1 MPAARHDGLPRAEDL
16 GLLGRFGV
24 ACARKGAFV
33 VGLWVVVGAAIAIA
47 AVLFGGQ
54 LVNDFTIPGSD
65 SQDAQDLL
73 EETFPQVAGNSA
85 TLVFAAD
92 NGTLADPENQ
102 QAVQAA
108 LQSAG
113 NVDGVISVSNPYTQA
128 GALNQAQTLAFSNVQ
143 FIEQSFDVSNEQIDD
158 LKDGAESAVAGVPVE
173 VNFTG
178 AVITNNIEADDSQS
192 ELIGIIVALII
203 LIILMGTLVSAVVPV
218 LMALV
223 AVGVGLAL
231 VQLEADIVNLNLI
244 TPTLAT
250 MLGLGVGIDYSLF
263 IVTRFRQGLR
273 DGYEPHQA
281 AGVATATAGRAILFA
296 AITVIIS
303 VAALVVFGMS
313 FITVLGLGAAVT
325 VVTAVAAA
333 LTLLPAVLGLLGH
346 RISALKIPF
355 WGERRMHLDPSTST
369 VAGWARFVTGKAA
382 FVAPAA
388 VIVLVVLALPAALVD
403 LGASDAGTAPKGQTQ
418 RVAYDQVATAF
429 GPGVNGPL
437 LIAVNQSQVPGI
449 TNELAQAAS
458 QTDGVAAVNAP
469 VVNSEGT
476 TAVITVVPA
485 TSPQSDQTSELV
497 TNLRENVIPGVIGD
511 QDASAFVG
519 GVTASFDDIATRI
532 TDRLI
537 FFVLVV
543 MVIIM
548 LILTTA
554 FRSLSVG
561 IQAGLCM
568 LLSAAASF
576 GVLVAVFQ
584 EGWLIEIVGLD
595 TTGPIES
602 YLPPVVFAIL
612 FGLSTDYQVFIS
624 SRIREDYARGEE
636 PREAIRTGM
645 YAVGPVV
652 VAAALIMTAVF
663 LSFILADTR
672 VIKEFGLAL
681 GVSILID
688 AFIVRM
694 TLVPAIFQ
702 LMGRH
707 MWWIPGWLDRIL
719 PHVTIE
725 PSADDQADGAEK
737 APAAN

>member
-1 MPAARHDGLPRAEDL
+1 MSSAHPDGRPRAEDL
-16 GLLGRFGV
+16 GALGRFGA
-24 ACARKGAFV
+24 ACARRGALA
-33 VGLWVVVGAAIAIA
+33 VGVWILVAA
-47 AVLFGGQ
+47 AVAAAATLWGGQ
-54 LVNDFTIPGSD
+54 LVNDFVIPGSD
-65 SQDAQDLL
+65 SQRAQDLL

-85 TLVFAAD
+85 TVVFASET
-92 NGTLADPENQ
+92 GTLTDPQQQ

-108 LQSAG
+108 LMSAG
-113 NVDGVISVSNPYTQA
+113 QIEGVVSVSNPYTQA
-128 GALNQAQTLAFSNVQ
+128 GSLNQAQTLAFSNVQ
-143 FIEQSFDVSNEQIDD
+143 FIEQSFDVSQAQIDD
-158 LKDGAESAVAGVPVE
+158 LKSGVDGAVAGVPIE
-173 VNFTG
+173 VDYTG
-178 AVITNNIEADDSQS
+178 AVITNNIEPDDTSS

-203 LIILMGTLVSAVVPV
+203 LLVLLGTLVSAVVPI

-263 IVTRFRQGLR
+263 ILTRFRQGLR
-273 DGYEPHQA
+273 DGYEPDQA
-281 AGVATATAGRAILFA
+281 AGIATATAGRAILFA
-296 AITVIIS
+296 AATVVIS
-303 VAALVVFGMS
+303 VGALVVFGMS

-325 VVTAVAAA
+325 VVTAVVAAI
-333 LTLLPAVLGLLGH
+333 TLLPAVLGLLGH
-346 RISALKIPF
+346 RVTALKVP
-355 WGERRMHLDPSTST
+355 WLGERRLRLNPANSV
-369 VAGWARFVTGKAA
+369 VAHWARVVTSKAA

-388 VIVLVVLALPAALVD
+388 VVVLVVLALPATGVD

-418 RVAYDQVATAF
+418 RTAYDQLAEAF
-429 GPGVNGPL
+429 GQGVNGPL
-437 LIAVNQSQVPGI
+437 LIAVNQSQAPEI
-449 TNELAQAAS
+449 TDQIAQAVS
-458 QTDGVAAVNAP
+458 QTEGVAAVNEP
-469 VVNSEGT
+469 VVNQQGT
-476 TAVITVVPA
+476 TAVISVVPT

-497 TNLRENVIPGVIGD
+497 SRLRDDVIPGVIGD

-519 GVTASFDDIATRI
+519 GVTAAFDDIATRI

-537 FFVLVV
+537 YFVLIV
-543 MVIIM
+543 MAIIF

-554 FRSLSVG
+554 FRSLAVG
-561 IQAGLCM
+561 IQAAVCM

-584 EGWLIEIVGLD
+584 EGWLIDAVGLD

-612 FGLSTDYQVFIS
+612 FGLSTDYQVFIT
-624 SRIREDYARGEE
+624 SRIREDFSRGEQ
-636 PREAIRTGM
+636 PRQAVRTGM

-652 VAAALIMTAVF
+652 AAAALIMTAVF

-688 AFIVRM
+688 AFIVRL
-694 TLVPAIFQ
+694 TLVPAIFH
-702 LMGRH
+702 LAGRH
-707 MWWIPGWLDRIL
+707 MWWMPAWLDRIL
-719 PHVTIE
+719 PPLTIE
-725 PSADDQADGAEK
+725 PSVRGDTETS
-737 APAAN
+737 